1 MICPK
6 CHTPNDDE
14 EKFCKNCGFQ
24 LSSSRI
30 CPECGVTNDSNSKYC
45 KECGTVLTPVNTF
58 RKKIIEENT
67 KESFFSMYKIPI
79 ICGLVIILAVG
90 AAAGMAFFS
99 GNSGG
104 DDDFS
109 IIPLENNSKFV
120 EDTPVQ
126 AEVQENTTNKT
137 NQTNNQ
143 TNDTNKS
150 KTITEKVNNTNKTKN
165 VDQTVNKTKSIKS
178 SKNNSSKT
186 LTEKVD
192 NKLSPINDKV
202 NNLTNTVNSDNKSDN
217 KSTDK
222 SVDKSV
228 DKSDAGKSITEKTDK
243 ASKGTSDNGSK
254 SIIPG
259 IFDSDDDLNDSD
271 DSDSDVNDSDESDV
285 TGSDDSDS
293 DVNDSDDSALND
305 SDDSDADDLND
316 TDDVLNDSDDDSDD
330 SLSEIEMSDVPGLAS
345 KVSGTGYSFSTIEYD
360 GHELTRAQCIY
371 IFSEY
376 ISNIQK
382 GQSSSISISDF
393 GEASN
398 PSGEDLSQSI
408 EKSDYTSI
416 AGRVHSW
423 MNSEGSVP
431 NYVGITESGASD
443 LSPSKMLKLFTEV
456 ILESSGGSLPE
467 SVEI

>member
-30 CPECGVTNDSNSKYC
+30 CPECGETNDSNSKYC

-143 TNDTNKS
+143 TNDTNKN

-165 VDQTVNKTKSIKS
+165 VDQTVNKTKSVKS

-222 SVDKSV
+222 SVNKLE
-228 DKSDAGKSITEKTDK
+228 KSDNSITEKTDK
-243 ASKGTSDNGSK
+243 SSKETSDNGSK
-254 SIIPG
+254 SIIPS
-259 IFDSDDDLNDSD
+259 IFGSDDDLNDSD

-285 TGSDDSDS
+285 TGSDDSD
-293 DVNDSDDSALND
+293 
-305 SDDSDADDLND
+305 ADDLND
-316 TDDVLNDSDDDSDD
+316 TDDVLNDSDDDSDG
-330 SLSEIEMSDVPGLAS
+330 SLSEIEMSDVPEIAS

-376 ISNIQK
+376 ISNLK
-382 GQSSSISISDF
+382 NGQSSSISISNF
-393 GEASN
+393 SEASN

-416 AGRVHSW
+416 ASRVHSW